1 MAPKTNPGAK
11 VRQEG
16 TSEDL
21 ERTSVREQQESKA
34 GPQTAPPIRSQTVHP
49 HPSGRATAT
58 PFPKDHYPGAPRG
71 GCRSQGASK
80 RENWEAL
87 KIETWGSVV
96 QWLRTRCSLNPNFFI
111 CHHNRGKVVLN
122 LCPSISSSVKQRWL
136 YHLLIWI
143 KWDLNSWDASH
154 IINEC

>member
-122 LCPSISSSVKQRWL
+122 LCPSISSSVKQR
-136 YHLLIWI
+136 
-143 KWDLNSWDASH
+143 
-154 IINEC
+154 